1 MIDGYEKGEK
11 IGEGTYGKVYK
22 SVCQKT
28 GKMVAIKQMKVMNS
42 GDGLEP
48 TTMRE
53 ISLLQ
58 MLSNHRH
65 IVKSVR
71 SSCKCFANA
80 SQL

>member
-1 MIDGYEKGEK
+1 MIDGYDKGEK

-28 GKMVAIKQMKVMNS
+28 GQVVAIKQMKVMNT

-58 MLSNHRH
+58 MLSNHPH
-65 IVKSVR
+65 IVKSV
-71 SSCKCFANA
+71 CLNC
-80 SQL
+80 